1 MDFLIITS
9 SEDIASMNIRN
20 KLLNSEDYSF
30 EEVNF
35 KWKKNKI
42 LKLNEY
48 RLDKNNNLH
57 IENNNVYLGMTHERM
72 IFMDDLELKG
82 MGFNPDFIIFA
93 SRHASKSAR
102 PALLTH
108 TTGNWSKKA
117 DFGGQPEELSR
128 SSALLHKAGFLSLLK
143 QVKDDFLK
151 HYVIDIEV
159 THHGPTNLKT
169 PLIFMELG
177 SSRKEWED
185 AYAAKIVAD
194 AIIYS
199 ISKYLELEETSDYK
213 IGLGF
218 GGSHYAPN
226 FNRLIVKENIALSF
240 ICPKYFLQNL
250 NHDTVEKMILNTYE
264 NINFFILDW
273 KGMNSD
279 DKKHLIP
286 ILEDFEIPIK
296 KTKDI

>member
-20 KLLNSEDYSF
+20 RLLNSEDYSF

-35 KWKKNKI
+35 KWKEKRI
-42 LKLNEY
+42 LKLNEL

-57 IENNNVYLGMTHERM
+57 FENNNVYLGMTHERM
-72 IFMDDLELKG
+72 IFMDDLELQG
-82 MGFNPDFIIFA
+82 LGFNPDFIIFA
-93 SRHASKSAR
+93 SRHASKTAR

-143 QVKDDFLK
+143 HAKDAFLE

-177 SSRKEWED
+177 SSKNEWED
-185 AYAAKIVAD
+185 LYAAKIVAN
-194 AIIYS
+194 AILNS
-199 ISKYLELEETSDYK
+199 IFKYLELEEIGDYK

-240 ICPKYFLQNL
+240 ICPKYSLQNL
-250 NHDTVEKMILNTYE
+250 NHKIIEKMILNTYE
-264 NINFFILDW
+264 NVDFFILDW

-279 DKKHLIP
+279 DKKHLLPILNDFAIP
-286 ILEDFEIPIK
+286 II